1 MTAHKPAAM
10 PPAAPSP
17 PSTPSLPSP
26 PAPTAPT
33 APPGK
38 ARLLYCKAHVAIHPT
53 AFKRDN
59 IPGYLG
65 LVDVGEGVAAT
76 HGVAGEG
83 LLVSWVP
90 EQVLARMDAAD
101 REGYRRAGEMA
112 AGEREEDGE
121 CAVAGGGLTS
131 TGFVFVSVPPPQ
143 GEQYAFSVPATS
155 IYSVLVYPV
164 RTSLVHIHR

>member
-1 MTAHKPAAM
+1 MHGISGRKAGRDKGVSSSIAAAAFCSVRDDTCRYNLTMTAHKPPAM
-10 PPAAPSP
+10 
-17 PSTPSLPSP
+17 STP
-26 PAPTAPT
+26 
-33 APPGK
+33 PPGK

-65 LVDVGEGVAAT
+65 LVDAGAGAAPT
-76 HGVAGEG
+76 RGVAGDG

-121 CAVAGGGLTS
+121 CALAGGC
-131 TGFVFVSVPPPQ
+131 
-143 GEQYAFSVPATS
+143 
-155 IYSVLVYPV
+155 
-164 RTSLVHIHR
+164 

>member
-1 MTAHKPAAM
+1 MHGISGRKAGRDKGVSSSIAAAAFCSVRDDTCRYNLTMTAHKPPAM
-10 PPAAPSP
+10 SSP
-17 PSTPSLPSP
+17 PGPAP
-26 PAPTAPT
+26 PAPP

-65 LVDVGEGVAAT
+65 LVDAGAGAAPT
-76 HGVAGEG
+76 RGVAGEG

-121 CAVAGGGLTS
+121 CALAGGC
-131 TGFVFVSVPPPQ
+131 
-143 GEQYAFSVPATS
+143 
-155 IYSVLVYPV
+155 
-164 RTSLVHIHR
+164 